1 MTDKITAEL
10 RTEFGKGAARRIRRA
25 DKVPAVLYGHGA
37 EPQHLSLPGHDTML
51 ALKKGGSNA
60 LLTITIEGKDQ
71 LALAREV
78 QSDPIKGFLEHI
90 DFVAIKRGEKVI
102 VDVPVVTVGEAVRG
116 TVVTT
121 PLGELRIEVDAT
133 KIPESIEVSVED
145 ADAGFQVNAGELNLP
160 DGAVLS
166 GIEDD
171 EAVVIVAHAPT
182 AEQLD
187 AELEQAEADAGIER
201 DEPEV
206 SEAE

>member
-25 DKVPAVLYGHGA
+25 DKVPAVLYGHGN

-51 ALKKGGSNA
+51 ALRKGGANA
-60 LLTITIEGKDQ
+60 LLTIIIDGEDQ

-102 VDVPVVTVGEAVRG
+102 VDVAVITVGEAVRG

-121 PLGELRIEVDAT
+121 PLGEVRIEVDAT
-133 KIPESIEVSVED
+133 KIPESIEVSVAD
-145 ADAGFQVNAGELNLP
+145 ADAGFQVNAGDLDLP
-160 DGAVLS
+160 GGAVLS

-171 EAVVIVAHAPT
+171 EAVVVVSHAPT

-187 AELEQAEADAGIER
+187 AEMEQAEADAGIER
-201 DEPEV
+201 DEPEAT
-206 SEAE
+206 EAD